1 MTALDCDILVVGG
14 GLPGLLL
21 ARQLGLASGP
31 RPWRVIVLDG
41 LPAPKPAAVAPWGLR
56 VFAIAPAVEAGLRAA
71 GAWDRLPAGRVGYYR
86 RMHVWQQSSPPD
98 GAGSLD
104 FDAADLGATHL
115 GAIVEHDL
123 LRAVLWEL
131 AVATPGVETCAGE
144 LAAVAPVAADGH
156 WQLQLADGRRVTAR
170 LVVGADGGGSQ
181 VRSLLG
187 AAGPAWS
194 YSYGQQAIV
203 AHVASGR
210 PHAATAWQCFR
221 TDGPVALLPLA
232 DGRSSIVWSV
242 PDARAKG
249 LLALPDDAFAAE
261 LTAATDGVLGA
272 LTLTTPRRAFPL
284 VARHAAQYTGAR
296 FALVG
301 DAAHQVHPLAGQ
313 GVNLGLHDAL
323 ALAARLAEHRVTV
336 PQADPGD
343 RRPLRRYER
352 ERKGHNLATLAMIDG
367 LHRVFAASGATVA
380 RAAGLGLGLVDRAP
394 VLKRWLARRAM
405 GVADGAQP

>member
-1 MTALDCDILVVGG
+1 VTGLDCDILVVGG

-21 ARQLGLASGP
+21 ARQLGLTSGAN
-31 RPWRVIVLDG
+31 PWRVVVLDG
-41 LPAPKPAAVAPWGLR
+41 LPAPRAAAVPPWGLR

-86 RMHVWQQSSPPD
+86 RMHVWQQASTPD

-131 AVATPGVETCAGE
+131 AAATPGVEACTGE
-144 LAAVAPVAADGH
+144 LAAVSPVAGDGR
-156 WQLQLADGRRVTAR
+156 WLLQLADGRPVTAR

-187 AAGPAWS
+187 ADGTAWT
-194 YSYGQQAIV
+194 YGQQAIV
-203 AHVASGR
+203 AHVASER

-242 PDARAKG
+242 PEARAG
-249 LLALPDDAFAAE
+249 ALLALPDEAFAAE

-272 LTLTTPRRAFPL
+272 LSLTTPRRAFPL
-284 VARHAAQYTGAR
+284 AARHTPHYTGAR

-343 RRPLRRYER
+343 RRVLRRYER
-352 ERKGHNLATLAMIDG
+352 ERKGDNLATLATIDG
-367 LHRVFAASGATVA
+367 LHRLFAASGATVA

-405 GVADGAQP
+405 GAADSTRP

>member
-1 MTALDCDILVVGG
+1 VTHLDCDILVVGG

-21 ARQLGLASGP
+21 ARQLGLKSGAK
-31 RPWRVIVLDG
+31 PWRVIVLDG
-41 LPAPKPAAVAPWGLR
+41 LPAPKPEAVPPWGLR

-71 GAWDRLPAGRVGYYR
+71 GAWEQLPAGRVGYYR
-86 RMHVWQQSSPPD
+86 RMHVWQQASTAD

-131 AVATPGVETCAGE
+131 VGGTPGVETCTGE
-144 LAAVAPVAADGH
+144 LAAVPPVASDGH
-156 WQLQLADGRRVTAR
+156 WLLQLADGRRVTAR
-170 LVVGADGGGSQ
+170 LVVGADGGASQ

-187 AAGPAWS
+187 AEGPGWT
-194 YSYGQQAIV
+194 YGQQAIV
-203 AHVASGR
+203 AHVASER

-232 DGRSSIVWSV
+232 DGHSSIVWSV
-242 PDARAKG
+242 PDARADA
-249 LLALPDDAFAAE
+249 LLALPDEDFAAE

-272 LTLTTPRRAFPL
+272 LSLTTPRRAFPL
-284 VARHAAQYTGAR
+284 AARHTPHYTGAR

-343 RRPLRRYER
+343 RRVLRRYER
-352 ERKGHNLATLAMIDG
+352 ERKGDNLATLATIDG
-367 LHRVFAASGATVA
+367 LHRLFAASGATVA

-405 GVADGAQP
+405 GAADRARS